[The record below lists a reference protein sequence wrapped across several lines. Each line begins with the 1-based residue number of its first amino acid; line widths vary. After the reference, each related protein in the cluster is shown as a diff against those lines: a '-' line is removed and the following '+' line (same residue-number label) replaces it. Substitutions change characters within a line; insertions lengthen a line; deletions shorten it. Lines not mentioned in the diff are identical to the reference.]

1 MTEDKTVYPDTS
13 DIFALKD
20 EGRREIRRRSF
31 GEKIAMVEKLRE
43 RLAPLKKLREERY
56 GTGGASLIENLGD
69 QKSPGTAED

>member
-1 MTEDKTVYPDTS
+1 MTQDKTVYPDTS

-20 EGRREIRRRSF
+20 EGRREIRGRSF

-43 RLAPLKKLREERY
+43 RLAPLKRLREERY
-56 GTGGASLIENLGD
+56 RTGAALIENLDD